1 MSGDRPS
8 MLERSLQRFRLSG
21 AGLQKLMVWHRRLG
35 IATAIIVLLLSI
47 TGVFLNHGNRLGFDR
62 TYVSWGWLLSWYGVE
77 PARAPISFEANGHW
91 ISGTGTR
98 LYFDTEPLATVSTE
112 IIGSSAIADGLIAAA
127 FRNSLFLLS
136 PDGEVIERLTPES
149 LPGQLRRIG
158 VLDDERLAVATD
170 QGMYLADQDLIEW
183 QPTTREPSWS
193 LPAKAPAKIREQLM
207 LAERGAGLTVERVML
222 DLHSGRLFG
231 AWGPW
236 VFDLAAIIFIVMA
249 ITGIIYWWQ
258 RRNLVAGYMK
268 PNGKPGNPR

>member
-1 MSGDRPS
+1 M
-8 MLERSLQRFRLSG
+8 
-21 AGLQKLMVWHRRLG
+21 
-35 IATAIIVLLLSI
+35 
-47 TGVFLNHGNRLGFDR
+47 
-62 TYVSWGWLLSWYGVE
+62 
-77 PARAPISFEANGHW
+77 
-91 ISGTGTR
+91 
-98 LYFDTEPLATVSTE
+98 STE
-112 IIGSSAIADGLIAAA
+112 IIGSSAIADGLIATA

-136 PDGEVIERLTPES
+136 SDGEIIERLTPES

-170 QGMYLADQDLIEW
+170 QGMYVADQDLIEW

-193 LPAKAPAKIREQLM
+193 LPAEAPAQIREQLM